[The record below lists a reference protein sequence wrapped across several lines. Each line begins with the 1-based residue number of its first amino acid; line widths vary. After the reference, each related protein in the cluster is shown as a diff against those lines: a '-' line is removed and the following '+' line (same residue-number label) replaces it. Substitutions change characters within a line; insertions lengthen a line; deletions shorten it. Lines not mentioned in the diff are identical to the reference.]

1 VGALDLGMDIT
12 AFGDRKDF
20 GFPENVT
27 LDSYVLVNAT
37 VRYRVTGAF
46 TVQGRIEN
54 ALDEDYTLVQGYLT
68 EGRAYTVGVRYS
80 FD

>member
-1 VGALDLGMDIT
+1 
-12 AFGDRKDF
+12 
-20 GFPENVT
+20 
-27 LDSYVLVNAT
+27 VLVNAT